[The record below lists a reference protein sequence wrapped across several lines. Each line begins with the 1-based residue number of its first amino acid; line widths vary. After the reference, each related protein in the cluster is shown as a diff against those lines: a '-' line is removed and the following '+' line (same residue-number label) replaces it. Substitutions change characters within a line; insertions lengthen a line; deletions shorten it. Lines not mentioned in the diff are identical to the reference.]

1 LEKKRTFF
9 SLMLLIINP
18 FVKFVSN
25 IRHKNTFYLQRF
37 RNMIFLGKNLRY
49 LRERNGKMS
58 QGKLAE
64 NLGVTRSA
72 ISSYEDGRAE
82 PKLSV
87 LIGMANFFNITVDQ
101 LLNLNLVKMEDEDI
115 QHKMEVR
122 KYASASNLRILSITI
137 DSEENENV
145 EFVPEKAAAGYTT
158 GYADEQYLV
167 DLPKYKLPFLPKGRT
182 YRAFEITGD
191 SMLPILPNSIVIG
204 DYIPDFNDVK
214 EGQICVVVTE
224 DGIVL
229 KRVYNRIKER
239 NVLVLKSSNIMYEPY
254 EVDAQEV
261 KEIWGFMAYI
271 SRQVPETATTESDL
285 RLAFDRLEGEVME
298 LKSRM
303 N

>member
-1 LEKKRTFF
+1 
-9 SLMLLIINP
+9 
-18 FVKFVSN
+18 
-25 IRHKNTFYLQRF
+25 
-37 RNMIFLGKNLRY
+37 MIYLGKNLRY

-87 LIGMANFFNITVDQ
+87 LNGMANFFNITVDQ
-101 LLNLNLVKMEDEDI
+101 LLNLDLVKMEDEDI
-115 QHKMEVR
+115 QRKMEVR
-122 KYASASNLRILSITI
+122 KYASASNLRILSITV
-137 DSEENENV
+137 DHAENENV

-204 DYIPDFNDVK
+204 EYISDFNDVK

-229 KRVYNRIKER
+229 KKVYNKINER
-239 NVLVLKSSNIMYEPY
+239 NSLILKSSNIIYEPY
-254 EVDAQEV
+254 EVEAQEV
-261 KEIWGFMAYI
+261 KEIWGFTAYI
-271 SRQVPETATTESDL
+271 SREIPEATTSESDL
-285 RLAFDRLEGEVME
+285 RLAFDRLEAEVMDI
-298 LKSRM
+298 KSRM

>member
-1 LEKKRTFF
+1 
-9 SLMLLIINP
+9 
-18 FVKFVSN
+18 
-25 IRHKNTFYLQRF
+25 
-37 RNMIFLGKNLRY
+37 MIYLGKNLRY

-64 NLGVTRSA
+64 ALGVTRSA

-87 LIGMANFFNITVDQ
+87 LNGMANFFNITVDQ
-101 LLNLNLVKMEDEDI
+101 LLNLELVKMEDEAI

-122 KYASASNLRILSITI
+122 KYASASNLRILSITV
-137 DSEENENV
+137 DHEENENV

-167 DLPKYKLPFLPKGRT
+167 DLPKYKLPFLSKGKT

-204 DYIPDFNDVK
+204 EYISDFNDVK
-214 EGQICVVVTE
+214 AGQICVVVSE

-229 KRVYNRIKER
+229 KRVYNKIKER
-239 NVLVLKSSNIMYEPY
+239 NSLLLKSSNILYEPY
-254 EVDAQEV
+254 EVEAQEV
-261 KEIWGFMAYI
+261 KEIWGFVAYI
-271 SRQVPETATTESDL
+271 SRHVPESITPESDL
-285 RLAFDRLEGEVME
+285 RMAFDRLEAEVLE
-298 LKSRM
+298 IKSRM

>member
-1 LEKKRTFF
+1 
-9 SLMLLIINP
+9 
-18 FVKFVSN
+18 
-25 IRHKNTFYLQRF
+25 
-37 RNMIFLGKNLRY
+37 MIFLGKNLRY

-191 SMLPILPNSIVIG
+191 SMLPILPNSIFIG